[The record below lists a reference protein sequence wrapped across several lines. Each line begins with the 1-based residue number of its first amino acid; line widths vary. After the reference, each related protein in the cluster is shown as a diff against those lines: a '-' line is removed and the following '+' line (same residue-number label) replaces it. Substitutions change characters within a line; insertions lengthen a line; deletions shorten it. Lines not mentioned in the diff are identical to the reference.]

1 MPVSG
6 NGHFTTGWLA
16 LQVVL
21 LRMRLLAIRSLL
33 RAVIALRSFL
43 RRRQRNVAGV
53 QPAHIRVAP
62 WVTVLISR
70 KRPLASSIHICAA
83 CALAGFLTGWQYEG
97 GNWAAPSRTADAVS
111 KNPAVKPGGGEEET
125 KMAIKGKNPS
135 ASTGLTQAKPAAPHG
150 VLINPG
156 TVDHQ
161 ASAQARASPAPRP
174 AENYVSRPDT
184 THKKASDDRPSR
196 ARRPTQSYE
205 ELRDYVLRR

>member
-1 MPVSG
+1 MPVRA
-6 NGHFTTGWLA
+6 TELR

-33 RAVIALRSFL
+33 RGVIALRSFM
-43 RRRQRNVAGV
+43 RGRWQRTPVGV

-62 WVTVLISR
+62 WVTVLINR

-83 CALAGFLTGWQYEG
+83 CALTGFITGWQYER
-97 GNWAAPSRTADAVS
+97 GNWAPSRTADAVS
-111 KNPAVKPGGGEEET
+111 KNSAVKPGGGEEET
-125 KMAIKGKNPS
+125 KMAIKGKNPN
-135 ASTGLTQAKPAAPHG
+135 ASTELTQTKPAAPHV

-156 TVDHQ
+156 TADHQ
-161 ASAQARASPAPRP
+161 ASAEARTSPAPHP
-174 AENYVSRPDT
+174 AENDVSRPDT

-205 ELRDYVLRR
+205 DLRDYVLRR